1 MWAEAPHQGLAR
13 SLTPGLLSSTG
24 VTLVSESCPNWQLDR
39 TNTIS
44 IVVRSLPRDDRGR
57 REGEGNAQG
66 TREAASCLRQS
77 ERFLSVTLEVT
88 AVGGYELSV
97 DKSFT

>member
-44 IVVRSLPRDDRGR
+44 IVVKAVDGLACCERAAEGR
-57 REGEGNAQG
+57 ER
-66 TREAASCLRQS
+66 AATTGPKSAKSGPNLALHN
-77 ERFLSVTLEVT
+77 FLQL
-88 AVGGYELSV
+88 
-97 DKSFT
+97 